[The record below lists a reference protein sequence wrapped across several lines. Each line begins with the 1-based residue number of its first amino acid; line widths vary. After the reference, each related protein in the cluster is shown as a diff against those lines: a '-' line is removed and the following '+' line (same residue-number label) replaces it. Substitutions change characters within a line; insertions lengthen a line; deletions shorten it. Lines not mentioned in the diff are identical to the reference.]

1 MLNQKSGKIT
11 ARKRKFALI
20 VSRFNDL
27 VSKRLLDGAL
37 ECLYQHEAKEEYIEV
52 FWVPGVFEIPIVA
65 KKIAG
70 SRKYDGVICLGAV
83 VRGDTP
89 HFDYL
94 ASEVTKGIMLISLEM
109 MLPVTFGVVVAETMD
124 QALERAGGKLGNR
137 GRDAVMTNMELIDLL
152 SQTRPGR

>member
-1 MLNQKSGKIT
+1 MLNQRSGKVT
-11 ARKRKFALI
+11 ARKKKFALI

-37 ECLYQHEAKEEYIEV
+37 ECLYQHEAEEEQIEV

-70 SRKYDGVICLGAV
+70 SRKFDGVICLGAV
-83 VRGDTP
+83 IRGDTP

-94 ASEVTKGIMLISLEM
+94 AAEVTKGIMLVSLES
-109 MLPVTFGVVVAETMD
+109 MLPVTFGVVIAETMD
-124 QALERAGGKLGNR
+124 QAVERAGGKLGNR
-137 GRDAVMTNMELIDLL
+137 GRDAAMTTMELIDLL
-152 SQTRPGR
+152 SQTKSSR